1 MGTNNCRVLKSG
13 NHRVTSGYGNRSGGF
28 HNGIDI
34 VKYHSSLDYIIAHTD
49 GVVVDVQDGLNNR
62 QGDLSKKGYGNM
74 VKLSHNGYYT
84 LYAHMKKGL
93 SLKIGDKVKKGD
105 TIGYMGNSGNSYGA
119 HLHFEVWRG
128 TTRID
133 PTSYLTNDLPGEVTS
148 TYKLGDV
155 VTFNG
160 IYVSST
166 SKNKLTPSKTKGKIT
181 KIVNAANP
189 YLIEYGNI
197 GWTNDSCITS
207 KVEDVVYKTVYNC
220 SALNLRTTASYG
232 NNIYTT
238 VKSGTKLEYLG
249 EEKGWS
255 KVKYNNKT
263 LYCGK
268 NYLK

>member
-1 MGTNNCRVLKSG
+1 MANNCRVLKSG
-13 NHRVTSGYGNRSGGF
+13 SHRVTSSYGNRSGGF

-34 VKYHSSLDYIIAHTD
+34 VKYYSSLDSIIAHTD
-49 GVVVDVQDGLNNR
+49 GYVVEIKDGLGNM
-62 QGDLSKKGYGNM
+62 KGTNSYGNYI
-74 VKLSHNGYYT
+74 KLSHNGYYT
-84 LYAHMKKGL
+84 LYAHLKKGL
-93 SLKIGDKVKKGD
+93 KLKIGDKVNKGD
-105 TIGYMGNSGNSYGA
+105 VIGYMGDSGNAYGA

-128 TTRID
+128 NTRID
-133 PTSYLTNDLPGEVTS
+133 PTSYLTNDLPGEAAYK
-148 TYKLGDV
+148 YKLGDT

-160 IYVSST
+160 VYVSST
-166 SKNKLTPSKTKGKIT
+166 SINKLTPSKTKGKIT

-197 GWTNDSCITS
+197 GWVNDSCITS
-207 KVEDVVYKTVYNC
+207 KVEEVIYKTVYNC
-220 SALNLRTTASYG
+220 SSLNLRTTASYG

-268 NYLK
+268 SYLK